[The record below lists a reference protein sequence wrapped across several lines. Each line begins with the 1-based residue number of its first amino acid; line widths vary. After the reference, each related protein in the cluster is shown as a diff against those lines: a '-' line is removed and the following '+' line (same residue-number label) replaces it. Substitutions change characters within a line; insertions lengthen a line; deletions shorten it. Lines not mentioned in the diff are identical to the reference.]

1 MAVSTVIL
9 HYDVTSGGGRG
20 EDKPKFGPNL
30 NEFVRRF
37 DAATTNGQGEL
48 VCIEHLYD
56 IMLNCFVLNLS
67 YGLICMHVGTKMF
80 GKGTNTDSL

>member
-1 MAVSTVIL
+1 MSSCSLAVAVSTVIL

-37 DAATTNGQGEL
+37 DAATTKGQGES
-48 VCIEHLYD
+48 VCILLILTRYNVQISYD
-56 IMLNCFVLNLS
+56 VVAFV
-67 YGLICMHVGTKMF
+67 
-80 GKGTNTDSL
+80 